1 MSLAPAGA
9 TLTDRRSL
17 MFVPD
22 DNTLDLTV
30 RFWSRVEPFNVRRA
44 DACAQWLGHKLP
56 AGYGTLKDAA
66 GNTHYAHRVSWSLL
80 NGEIPE
86 GHVIRHSCDN
96 PSCVR
101 PSHLELGTQSEN
113 MADRHRDGRTRVLP
127 KPSTEDI
134 RAIRYCYATG
144 RWSQGDLAVMFLG
157 AGSGQPII
165 QRIVTGKTYPNVGG
179 PIAQA
184 RRGKRPTRRGK

>member
-1 MSLAPAGA
+1 MI
-9 TLTDRRSL
+9 LTDE
-17 MFVPD
+17 
-22 DNTLDLTV
+22 NTIDLTV
-30 RFWSRVEPFNVRRA
+30 RFWSRVEPFNVRRS
-44 DACAQWLGHKLP
+44 DACAHWLGHRLP
-56 AGYGTLKDAA
+56 AGYGTLKDSQ
-66 GNTHYAHRVSWSLL
+66 GNTHYAHRLSWSLI
-80 NGEIPE
+80 NGVIPE

-144 RWSQGDLAVMFLG
+144 RWSQGDLAEMFLG
-157 AGSGQPII
+157 SGSGQPII
-165 QRIVTGKTYPNVGG
+165 QRIVSGKTYPNVGG
-179 PIAQA
+179 PLAQP
-184 RRGKRPTRRGK
+184 RRGKRPGRRSGN

>member
-1 MSLAPAGA
+1 ML
-9 TLTDRRSL
+9 LTD
-17 MFVPD
+17 
-22 DNTLDLTV
+22 DNALDLTV

-44 DACAQWLGHKLP
+44 DACAHWLGHKLP

-80 NGEIPE
+80 NGDIPN

-113 MADRHRDGRTRVLP
+113 LADRRKTDRTSVLP
-127 KPSTEDI
+127 RPSNEDI
-134 RAIRYCYATG
+134 LAIRYCYATG
-144 RWSQGDLAVMFLG
+144 RWSQGDLAEMFLG
-157 AGSGQPII
+157 DGSGQPAI
-165 QRIVTGKTYPNVGG
+165 QRIVSGRTYSDVGG
-179 PIAQA
+179 PTVSG